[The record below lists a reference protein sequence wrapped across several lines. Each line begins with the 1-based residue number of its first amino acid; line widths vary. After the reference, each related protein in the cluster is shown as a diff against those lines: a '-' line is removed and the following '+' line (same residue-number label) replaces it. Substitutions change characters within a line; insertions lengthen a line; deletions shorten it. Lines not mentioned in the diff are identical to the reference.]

1 MATGIE
7 TEALLTSPGTHILT
21 TAVVELS
28 VPSLLSFMEHTQPS
42 PLPTITQGSHRSK
55 QLLLFFLSPFCII
68 IKFKLCLKSF
78 SVVSYRPCISY

>member
-55 QLLLFFLSPFCII
+55 QLLLFF
-68 IKFKLCLKSF
+68 SF
-78 SVVSYRPCISY
+78 SLLYYYQI